1 MLDSRD
7 FSPAFPPGFTKP
19 ADYDS
24 PPPLPSFLF
33 PFFFFLIS
41 RNDLARP
48 DNRIPLVVTR
58 FFPTNDSTNKPAL
71 AVEQGL

>member
-19 ADYDS
+19 PDYDS
-24 PPPLPSFLF
+24 SPSLPIFIS
-33 PFFFFLIS
+33 PFFFLIS